1 MQTITEVEME
11 QVMLE
16 QAVLVAEWAFDD
28 KRARLER
35 GYAESQGWKL
45 PLKAHQYRAMNRMI
59 DGMMMKSSEGRELA
73 RASKALRDS
82 RFKFARMRAGYLA

>member
-1 MQTITEVEME
+1 VTTASIEME

-35 GYAESQGWKL
+35 GYAESQGWTL
-45 PLKAHQYRAMNRMI
+45 PLKARQYRAMNRMI
-59 DGMMMKSSEGRELA
+59 DGMMMESSEGRELA

-82 RFKFARMRAGYLA
+82 RFKVARMRAGYLA

>member
-1 MQTITEVEME
+1 MTTASIEME

-35 GYAESQGWKL
+35 GYADAQGWKV

-59 DGMMMKSSEGRELA
+59 DGMMTESSEGRELA

-82 RFKFARMRAGYLA
+82 RFKVARMRAGYPA

>member
-16 QAVLVAEWAFDD
+16 QAVLVAEWSFDD
-28 KRARLER
+28 KRARLEQ
-35 GYAESQGWKL
+35 GYAKSQGWKL

-59 DGMMMKSSEGRELA
+59 DGMMIESSEGRELA
-73 RASKALRDS
+73 RASKALRDN
-82 RFKFARMRAGYLA
+82 RFKVARMRAGYPA